1 MDNYNIAS
9 NIADQHQEKMSCV
22 STGMTGY
29 ATTFSSQEESTGS
42 HLANDGNFG
51 GYCQWRHRTSYL
63 RFVSNILIFF
73 SQDCTC

>member
-42 HLANDGNFG
+42 HLANDGNLVDLASG
-51 GYCQWRHRTSYL
+51 DTGLH
-63 RFVSNILIFF
+63 I
-73 SQDCTC
+73 